1 MIEVNIPMTIRWPP
15 FLCLEGRN
23 ADRPTDQIDK
33 SRTLTHSHGKD
44 ECKRRQITF
53 LWQPTQ
59 HAVSKER
66 ALFHSESDREGNS
79 VGRFDPRLL
88 SFLRVPFNS
97 LLEYWERQMAR
108 KTDQRWRETVSI
120 QPPTE
125 VLFRKEE
132 KLFPSR
138 SQSVL
143 NSKLS
148 CGQLNTVIFRC
159 WS

>member
-1 MIEVNIPMTIRWPP
+1 M
-15 FLCLEGRN
+15 
-23 ADRPTDQIDK
+23 PTDPLTR
-33 SRTLTHSHGKD
+33 STNHAHSLTHSLTRERRVQTEADHILMAANATCRVQGKSIVPFR
-44 ECKRRQITF
+44 ERQ
-53 LWQPTQ
+53 
-59 HAVSKER
+59 
-66 ALFHSESDREGNS
+66 EGNS